1 MTFVAA
7 AVLRTELGRDPDL
20 QVLADA
26 ENVIVGVLFDDIVRT
41 LVRPSTTLGAGPVPM
56 ALPGRGRMSSTPA
69 TVGRHDSA
77 TAWARSPPGYRQ
89 PRKNDHARRMTRRTT
104 SY

>member
-7 AVLRTELGRDPDL
+7 AVPRTEPWRDHDL

-41 LVRPSTTLGAGPVPM
+41 LVGSPTALGAGPVPM
-56 ALPGRGRMSSTPA
+56 AVPRRGRMSSTPVR
-69 TVGRHDSA
+69 VGRQSSV
-77 TAWARSPPGYRQ
+77 TAWARSPPWMRAD
-89 PRKNDHARRMTRRTT
+89 PETVNTRDD
-104 SY
+104 